1 MKIGV
6 VLLNYN
12 SYADTIHLVEE
23 LQKQSVADRL
33 RIVVV
38 DNHSPDDSYRQ
49 LLPLQRTYPHV
60 TVLRTERNEGYA
72 RGNNVGLNF
81 LRQQG
86 EVDYVAVMNSDIV
99 LLSDCL
105 ERLVEEYNLLPDAC
119 LIAPLQVMLDGRVYL
134 GNSLPRFRDDL
145 KNLFYLY
152 RYWEKRESIKRTATE
167 VSDIMP
173 KIIPV
178 DIVPGSLMF
187 ASMER
192 FSKIGFFYP
201 GTFLFVEERFVAHAA
216 RSHGYRN
223 YILTDRT
230 YLHAHSQTIN
240 KACSSFA
247 KYRYQYQ
254 GWLLYTRHCRRFGC
268 IKAAFLW
275 LGIQYSLLEI
285 KAMDMIKKA
294 KKTIGNKW

>member
-152 RYWEKRESIKRTATE
+152 RYGKNGRA
-167 VSDIMP
+167 
-173 KIIPV
+173 
-178 DIVPGSLMF
+178 
-187 ASMER
+187 
-192 FSKIGFFYP
+192 
-201 GTFLFVEERFVAHAA
+201 
-216 RSHGYRN
+216 
-223 YILTDRT
+223 
-230 YLHAHSQTIN
+230 
-240 KACSSFA
+240 
-247 KYRYQYQ
+247 
-254 GWLLYTRHCRRFGC
+254 
-268 IKAAFLW
+268 
-275 LGIQYSLLEI
+275 
-285 KAMDMIKKA
+285 
-294 KKTIGNKW
+294 